1 MKKTGSSI
9 TTKIVLISVMIFPLM
24 IFCQKGQI
32 SGFIKSKKSK
42 KIAFAKVIIT
52 PANKTVYTDEN
63 GYFLSPKIEYG
74 AYQILVKSQ
83 DYQNFKRKVSL
94 STPIL
99 KIEIQLS
106 KRKDLNYDEIS
117 IKQKANQDF
126 FIRKMKAIEGDI
138 ITQGK
143 KTEVISLR
151 NIDANKSINLSRQIF
166 SRIPGLNIWESDG
179 SGLQIGLGG
188 RGLNPSRNVN
198 FNTRQNGYD
207 ISADAL
213 GYPESY
219 YTPPSEAVEE
229 IQLIRGAASLQFGPQ
244 FGGLINYKL
253 KKGKADKKAEI
264 LVRHTI
270 GSFGLNNSFLSLSG
284 TIKSW
289 NYFIY
294 GNYKFGN
301 DWRPNSNFKTTN
313 GYIYLSKK
321 ISKKTKISI
330 EFTKMYYL
338 AQQAGGLTD
347 NLFNSNPDTSVRSRN
362 WFRVNWNLGSI
373 TLNHKFNSNLRMSS
387 KTFGLI
393 AKRESLGYLDEIN
406 RIDPLEERNLIFGQ
420 FQNIGNETRIIKLY
434 TPFKQPWAFVSGIR
448 IYRGYSNSIQ
458 GNANDGYGPDFNFID
473 LNGTNSSE
481 YVASDYQF
489 PSFNLSVFAEHIFNL
504 SKKFSITPGIRYEY
518 IETNALGEYR
528 ETQYDLA
535 ENIIF
540 DTLIS
545 SIKNNNRGFVIAGIG
560 LNYKLNNEIEIYQ
573 NTSQNYRSIHFTEM
587 QIINPNFKID
597 PNLQDE
603 TGFNCDLGFRGK
615 IAEALFFD
623 FSLFGM
629 YYNNRIGTTLEVD
642 SALFKT
648 FQFRTNISASRT
660 YGVEFVGEINWLKLI
675 LKNEIKSKLSTFVN
689 FSYNNAKYIRSKEE
703 AFQNKN
709 VELVPPIVIKSGVS
723 FGSKAFSISFQY
735 SYTQQHYSDAT
746 NSTHQANAVNGLIP
760 SYMVFDFS
768 SRYKVN
774 KFQFEFGINNLTNNY
789 YFTRR
794 AISYPGPGIIP
805 SAPRNFYFTIQ
816 FEI

>member
-1 MKKTGSSI
+1 MSFEYEGSTI
-9 TTKIVLISVMIFPLM
+9 E
-24 IFCQKGQI
+24 
-32 SGFIKSKKSK
+32 
-42 KIAFAKVIIT
+42 
-52 PANKTVYTDEN
+52 TDEN

-74 AYQILVKSQ
+74 TYQIVVKSE
-83 DYQNFKRKVSL
+83 DYENFKREVSL

-99 KIEIQLS
+99 KTEIQLS

-253 KKGKADKKAEI
+253 KKGKVDKKAEI
-264 LVRHTI
+264 LLRHTI

-313 GYIYLSKK
+313 GYIYLSKT

-347 NLFNSNPDTSVRSRN
+347 NLVNSNPDTSVRSRN
-362 WFRVNWNLGSI
+362 WFRVNWNLGAI

-406 RIDPLEERNLIFGQ
+406 RIDPLEERNLIFGE

-489 PSFNLSVFAEHIFNL
+489 PSFNLSIFAEHIFNL

-560 LNYKLNNEIEIYQ
+560 LNYKVNNEIEVYQ
-573 NTSQNYRSIHFTEM
+573 NFSQNYRSIHFTEM
-587 QIINPNFKID
+587 QIVNPNFKID

-603 TGFNCDLGFRGK
+603 TGFNSDIGFRGK
-615 IAEALFFD
+615 IAEAFFFD
-623 FSLFGM
+623 FSFFGM

-648 FQFRTNISASRT
+648 FQYRTNISASRT
-660 YGVEFVGEINWLKLI
+660 YGLEFVGEINWLKLI
-675 LKNEIKSKLSTFVN
+675 LKNEIKSKLTTFVN

-723 FGSKAFSISFQY
+723 FGRKAFSISFQY

-760 SYMVFDFS
+760 SYMVFDLS
-768 SRYKVN
+768 SRYKIN
-774 KFQFEFGINNLTNNY
+774 RFQFEFGINNLSNTS

-805 SAPRNFYFTIQ
+805 SAPRNFYFTVQ
-816 FEI
+816 CEI

>member
-106 KRKDLNYDEIS
+106 KRKDLNYDKIS